1 MKDKTNEELKDIIAR
16 AEAELLSRQS
26 PSFKREMYFYSALC
40 LAVKSKGG
48 QTMPLSVFKK
58 NPSSKTLL
66 KNTNTSYDNFIT
78 SYADKKL
85 SLVEWNALYNF
96 LISLCVE
103 VMNKNGV
110 DITLTSVL
118 AYTQNHVQDIF
129 NHEFPF
135 WLENKMFPLFIQ
147 MVMKNE
153 ENQ

>member
-1 MKDKTNEELKDIIAR
+1 MKQMTNEELKDLISR

-26 PSFKREMYFYSALC
+26 PSIKREMYFYSALC

-48 QTMPLSVFKK
+48 QVIPLQVFKK
-58 NPSSKTLL
+58 NASSKSLL
-66 KNTNTSYDNFIT
+66 KNTNASYDNFIT

-85 SLVEWNALYNF
+85 SLVELNAMYNF
-96 LISLCVE
+96 LISLGVE
-103 VMNKNGV
+103 TMNRNGV

-118 AYTQNHVQDIF
+118 AYTQNHIQDIF

-135 WLENKMFPLFIQ
+135 WLENKMFPLFIK
-147 MVMKNE
+147 MVLKNE